1 LIVAA
6 PAIGIGQT
14 VAGFCNA
21 TLGSGANDLGGPWG
35 IYVSPSDG
43 SLYVTDYD
51 KKRFQLF
58 SPFSRTGS
66 TLFSSGLI
74 QPIDIFVDNSGTIYM
89 IDQRNVNGAFVY
101 IQRAGVIVSSFPAA
115 GLSTTSCLFTGI
127 YSAYG
132 IAVDASGNMY
142 ISLYYCFMVVKWT
155 PNATYGTLAAG
166 KQGIQGS
173 TGNTLASARFIHLDE
188 ARGALYVTD
197 DGNNRIQKFI
207 IGGNGTAVTVAG
219 NLTSGPGLNQ
229 LKQPA
234 GICVTRDGQT
244 LYIADYGN
252 NRVMKWVIGASQGS
266 VVAGNA
272 NGVSGST
279 SQLLNG
285 PADVAL
291 DPSETYLYVSDY
303 GNHRVQRFRLQ

>member
-1 LIVAA
+1 LIIAA

-21 TLGSGANDLGGPWG
+21 TLGSGANDLSGPWG

-89 IDQRNVNGAFVY
+89 IDQMNGNGAFVY
-101 IQRAGVIVSSFPAA
+101 IQRAGVIMSSFPAA

-272 NGVSGST
+272 SGVSGST

-285 PADVAL
+285 PGDVAL
-291 DPSETYLYVSDY
+291 GPSETYLYVSDY